1 MNYMKQGENLSREF
15 RMKHENI
22 FIIFLLV
29 LVFLFRNNPSFVY
42 PHLLIV
48 FAIFLVF
55 NFIYNRYLKQKTV
68 NSALSYSPVFIN
80 GILITVAI
88 DYSGGVS
95 SYLWVMYLLP
105 VFTAC
110 LLYNWRGILLS
121 TVYVIILQ
129 IWVYKDILVELD
141 TVGGLQLISRVSL
154 LALSASITAKLAS
167 SEKAAKASALIRSE
181 ELEKHLQDQQ
191 FYTRSLIESNIDAI
205 MTTDTQGIIT
215 DVNKQMEVLTGCTR
229 AELIGS
235 QFKNYFTDPELAE
248 ECIKQVLVEGKVR
261 NREIT
266 TLSREGR
273 QTVVS
278 CNATTFY
285 DREMRLQ
292 GVFASVRDVTEG
304 KLMEQALREKNIELE
319 SARVDAEKANLAKSD
334 FLSSMSHE
342 LRSPLN
348 AILGF
353 AQLMESDSPEPTPIQ
368 KENIGQILQAGW
380 HLLKLINQI
389 LDLAK
394 IESGKLPL
402 SPEAVSLAE
411 VMDECYGMV
420 EGQAQKRGIQMTFPN
435 FDIPCYVHADRTRL
449 KQIIINF
456 ISNAIKYNREQGTVE
471 VTYSTRTPGRIR
483 VIIKDTGSGLPMEKL
498 KQLFQPFNRLDQ
510 EKNGEEG
517 TGMGLVVARKLIELM
532 GGVVGVESTVGVGS
546 VFWFS
551 LPTAAE
557 PQFAAGSGEPKA
569 PDQSSSQNE
578 ERMHVL
584 LYVEDNPANLRMV
597 EQLIARQ
604 PELKLLSAM
613 TGKLGIEL
621 ARTNQPE
628 VILMDINLPD
638 ISGFEALR
646 VLRNDP
652 ATAHIPVVAISANA
666 MPHDVEKGLEAGF
679 FRYLTKPINV
689 NEFMETLDVAL
700 KFADNGV
707 GRANKAGLI
716 L

>member
-1 MNYMKQGENLSREF
+1 MNHLNQGENLSREF

-29 LVFLFRNNPSFVY
+29 LVFLFRNNPFFVY

-48 FAIFLVF
+48 LAIFLIF
-55 NFIYNRYLKQKTV
+55 NFIYNRFLKQKTV

-80 GILITVAI
+80 GIIITVAI

-105 VFTAC
+105 IFTAC
-110 LLYNWRGILLS
+110 LLYNWRGIILS
-121 TVYVIILQ
+121 TMYIIILQ
-129 IWVYKDILVELD
+129 LWVYKDVLQELD
-141 TVGGLQLISRVSL
+141 TMETLQLLSRVSL
-154 LALSASITAKLAS
+154 LALSASITAKLAF
-167 SEKAAKASALIRSE
+167 SEKAVKASALIERE
-181 ELEKHLQDQQ
+181 KLEKHLQDQQ

-205 MTTDTQGIIT
+205 MTTDPQGIIT
-215 DVNKQMEVLTGCTR
+215 DVNRQMEVLTGCVR
-229 AELIGS
+229 DELIGS
-235 QFKNYFTDPELAE
+235 PFKNYFTDPELAE
-248 ECIKQVLVEGKVR
+248 GSIKHALAEGKVTNYELTVR
-261 NREIT
+261 SGED
-266 TLSREGR
+266 R

-285 DREMRLQ
+285 DREMGLQ

-319 SARVDAEKANLAKSD
+319 NARVDAENANIAKSD

-353 AQLMESDSPEPTPIQ
+353 AQLMESDSAEPTPIQ
-368 KENIGQILQAGW
+368 KENIGQILRAGW
-380 HLLKLINQI
+380 HLLKLINEI

-402 SPEAVSLAE
+402 LPEAVSLAE

-420 EGQAQKRGIQMTFPN
+420 EGQAQKRGIQITFPN

-456 ISNAIKYNREQGTVE
+456 LSNAIKYNREQGMVE
-471 VTYSTRTPGRIR
+471 VTYSMRTPGRIR

-498 KQLFQPFNRLDQ
+498 KQLFQPFNRLDR
-510 EKNGEEG
+510 EKTSEEG
-517 TGMGLVVARKLIELM
+517 TGIGLVVARKLIELM

-551 LPTAAE
+551 LRSAAE
-557 PQFAAGSGEPKA
+557 PQFAAESGELKVS
-569 PDQSSSQNE
+569 DQSPLQSE
-578 ERMHVL
+578 ARVHVV
-584 LYVEDNPANLRMV
+584 LYVEDSLANLRMV

-604 PELKLLSAM
+604 PELKLLSAV
-613 TGKLGIEL
+613 TGKQGIEL
-621 ARTNQPE
+621 AHTNQPE

-666 MPHDVEKGLEAGF
+666 MSHDIEKGLEAGF
-679 FRYLTKPINV
+679 FRYLTKPVDID
-689 NEFMETLDVAL
+689 EFMETLDVAL
-700 KFADNGV
+700 KFADKRV
-707 GRANKAGLI
+707 GRANITGLI